1 MDKAA
6 LFREFVA
13 SNSVSDI
20 DYNSNWFSFM
30 TVFYRS
36 SFAYCFCT
44 CGFEHEYLMY
54 LSDTGKVNEE
64 MFEKLVQSVI
74 DGKCPHV
81 DKASK
86 HQLQETSVN
95 GIYIT
100 AAKGNELAIKDHLDK
115 FDTSVGGIFKL
126 FPLDIAIL
134 KGKYCIANMY
144 YKYMRLSYVRVDL
157 GRPIPTVKILDDNPV
172 RIFLETTTR
181 IQICLHTQDVELL
194 EMASVKLDFTPL
206 FQALRNTFKQGLSFE
221 SRIFSNL
228 VNYHPFL
235 VDKYIASAIIYNRPD
250 ALERILKMTPQYNS
264 TKFPESFTP
273 MFQLGCMS
281 HLRPFRKSSP
291 LCPLPLSD
299 KNYLCQVLN
308 REACKKVLSDKGLW
322 IHHVDVSTD
331 LQISILLSRLRDFY
345 DDGKEDIIGA
355 LKCIPRDQRA
365 LSSDLNNYLT
375 LPHIRNDLFKT
386 VINLGANVNYKD
398 PFGETPIGKL
408 LQIRSRYNGVMIREK
423 VALLINE
430 NPDITLHQRVVHRGI
445 KRDAES
451 PARQINAVA
460 VPYDMAV
467 EYIADVKEHGLF
479 GYDNEDTFALN
490 FLGPFL
496 MECGF
501 PANRTDL
508 QKLLF
513 RYNEPPFNLHPAEV
527 AYIQRYIETP
537 RSLVVFCR
545 DSLRKH
551 FGGRK
556 IHKFVEHTGC
566 PQKIKDIILITQ
578 ITRTKI

>member
-6 LFREFVA
+6 LFREFIA

-20 DYNSNWFSFM
+20 DYNSNFFSFM
-30 TVFYRS
+30 TVFYRT

-64 MFEKLVQSVI
+64 MFEKVVQSVI

-100 AAKGNELAIKDHLDK
+100 AAKGNELAIRDHLDT
-115 FDTSVGGIFKL
+115 FETSVGGIFKL
-126 FPLDIAIL
+126 LPLDIAIL
-134 KGKYCIANMY
+134 KGKYCIAYMY
-144 YKYMRLSYVRVDL
+144 LKYMRLSHMHFDL

-172 RIFLETTTR
+172 RLLLGTTTR
-181 IQICLHTQDVELL
+181 IQICLHTQDDELL
-194 EMASVKLDFTPL
+194 EMASMKSDFTPL
-206 FQALRNTFKQGLSFE
+206 LQALRNTYKQGLSNE
-221 SRIFSNL
+221 SRMFSNFL
-228 VNYHPFL
+228 KYHPFL
-235 VDKYIASAIIYNRPD
+235 VDKCIESAIIYNHPD
-250 ALERILKMTPQYNS
+250 ALERMLKMTPQYKS
-264 TKFPESFTP
+264 TRFPKSVTP
-273 MFQLGCMS
+273 MFQLGGVS
-281 HLRPFRKSSP
+281 QLVLSRKSSS
-291 LCPLPLSD
+291 LCPLPLRD
-299 KNYLCQVLN
+299 ENYLCQMLN
-308 REACKKVLSDKGLW
+308 REACKKVLLDKGLW
-322 IHHVDVSTD
+322 IHHVDVSTE

-345 DDGKEDIIGA
+345 DDCKEEIIGA
-355 LKCIPRDQRA
+355 LKCIPRNQRA
-365 LSSDLNNYLT
+365 LSSNLNNYLT

-386 VINLGANVNYKD
+386 IINLGASVNFKD
-398 PFGETPIGKL
+398 PFGKTPIGKL
-408 LQIRSRYNGVMIREK
+408 LQIRNWHDGVMVREK

-430 NPDITLHQRVVHRGI
+430 NPDITLHHRVVHRGI
-445 KRDAES
+445 KRDAEL
-451 PARQINAVA
+451 PARQQINALS
-460 VPYDMAV
+460 YDMAG
-467 EYIADVKEHGLF
+467 EYIADVQEHGLF
-479 GYDNEDTFALN
+479 GYDDEDTFALN

-537 RSLVVFCR
+537 RSLVVICR

-556 IHKFVEHTGC
+556 IHKFVEHIGC

>member
-13 SNSVSDI
+13 SNSLSNI
-20 DYNSNWFSFM
+20 DYSSKRFSFI

-36 SFAYCFCT
+36 PFAYCFCT

-64 MFEKLVQSVI
+64 MFEKLLQSVI

-81 DKASK
+81 DKASQ
-86 HQLQETSVN
+86 HQLQETSVD

-100 AAKGNELAIKDHLDK
+100 AAKGNELAIRDHLDI
-115 FDTSVGGIFKL
+115 FETSAGGIFKL
-126 FPLDIAIL
+126 LPLDIAIL
-134 KGKYCIANMY
+134 KGNHFIANMY
-144 YKYMRLSYVRVDL
+144 CKYMHVNL
-157 GRPIPTVKILDDNPV
+157 GRRIPTVKILDDNPV
-172 RIFLETTTR
+172 RILLETTTR
-181 IQICLHTQDVELL
+181 TEICLHTQGVELL
-194 EMASVKLDFTPL
+194 EMATVNLDFTPL
-206 FQALRNTFKQGLSFE
+206 SQVLRSTYKQGLFNE
-221 SRIFSNL
+221 SRISNF
-228 VNYHPFL
+228 VKYHHFL
-235 VDKYIASAIIYNRPD
+235 VEKYIESAIIYNHPD
-250 ALERILKMTPQYNS
+250 ALERILKMTPHCNS
-264 TKFPESFTP
+264 TRFPKSFTP
-273 MFQLGCMS
+273 MFQLGGVS
-281 HLRPFRKSSP
+281 QLTPFRQSSP
-291 LCPLPLSD
+291 LCPLPLRD
-299 KNYLCQVLN
+299 ENYLCQVLN
-308 REACKKVLSDKGLW
+308 REACKKVLLDKGLW
-322 IHHVDVSTD
+322 IHHVDVSTE

-345 DDGKEDIIGA
+345 DDGKEDIICA

-365 LSSDLNNYLT
+365 LSSNLNNYLT
-375 LPHIRNDLFKT
+375 LHHIRNDLFKT

-398 PFGETPIGKL
+398 PFGEIPIGKL
-408 LQIRSRYNGVMIREK
+408 LQIRDRYNGVMIREK
-423 VALLINE
+423 VALLIKE

-451 PARQINAVA
+451 PARQINAV
-460 VPYDMAV
+460 PHDMAL

-501 PANRTDL
+501 PANRPDL
-508 QKLLF
+508 EQLLCQ
-513 RYNEPPFNLHPAEV
+513 YNKSPYNLHPAEV

-537 RSLVVFCR
+537 RSLVVICR